1 MVLEREYEVF
11 KQKLP
16 DLLRTMKG
24 KFVLIHGGDVDG
36 PWEDEDAAYTAG
48 CQKFGTD
55 PFLVMLVV
63 EQEEPVRFY
72 QDVPGIHA
80 HPTRPT

>member
-1 MVLEREYEVF
+1 MALKQEYQVF

-16 DLLRTMKG
+16 ELLRTMEG
-24 KFVLIHGGDVDG
+24 KFVLIHGSEVAGS
-36 PWEDEDAAYTAG
+36 WEDEDSAYTAG
-48 CQKFGTD
+48 CQKFGME

-63 EQEEPVRFY
+63 EQEEPVQFFV
-72 QDVPGIHA
+72 DLPGFNA